1 MASPLQP
8 LVGSRDHTNEMLVPF
23 WRISGSRRKHELGL
37 DAASLDGEGDG
48 QVDGQSAI
56 CCFNDQIPFAQ
67 AKHNDEAS
75 GRNLNLK
82 RVSQEL
88 PSHFGLILVTWL
100 ILFLRTPGGNDLIRM
115 VGGWWVILEAPRCID
130 TTLAG

>member
-1 MASPLQP
+1 LQP

-82 RVSQEL
+82 RVSRIALSFRPNPRDMAYPL
-88 PSHFGLILVTWL
+88 PSPT
-100 ILFLRTPGGNDLIRM
+100 RRERSYPN
-115 VGGWWVILEAPRCID
+115 GGWLVGNFGVAEVH
-130 TTLAG
+130 